1 MTKSNTTSTATF
13 ATRGEALVYRDSVT
27 LLATMH
33 PERGLRTCGPWQA
46 SWEPGSPY
54 AWAVAVAWD
63 GQPF

>member
-13 ATRGEALVYRDSVT
+13 ATRGEALVYRNSIT

-33 PERGLRTCGPWQA
+33 PERGLRVAGPWE
-46 SWEPGSPY
+46 SGLPGTPN